1 MFRWRRCSE
10 CGLSDW
16 QRAKKL
22 LLKFRQATREC
33 SEIATLLAVKIRR
46 GTWAPP
52 PPLTGPRLLL
62 TLNTSRKARKCSLF
76 GCLDCFLCTCET
88 LKIDLCSIPKRCR
101 SLDPYNLLFCQC
113 I

>member
-33 SEIATLLAVKIRR
+33 CEIATKLAVKIRR

-52 PPLTGPRLLL
+52 P
-62 TLNTSRKARKCSLF
+62 
-76 GCLDCFLCTCET
+76 
-88 LKIDLCSIPKRCR
+88 
-101 SLDPYNLLFCQC
+101 
-113 I
+113 